1 MSEQPAQSHT
11 HHLKFVR
18 GYHLYLFG
26 GISLHLLWSFWR
38 LIQKPGAES
47 IDRML
52 IALILLGLLY
62 YIRAFP
68 LKVQDRLI
76 RLEER
81 LRLATLLPEE
91 LKGRINELRPR
102 QLVALRFASDEE
114 IPELVRLVLDE
125 GLKGSKEIKQ
135 KIKTWRPD
143 HFRC

>member
-1 MSEQPAQSHT
+1 MSEKPTQSYA

-18 GYHLYLFG
+18 GYHVYLFG
-26 GISLHLLWSFWR
+26 GIFLHLLWSFWQ
-38 LIQKPGAES
+38 LFQEPGIAS
-47 IDRML
+47 LDQVL

-81 LRLATLLPEE
+81 LRLTTLLPEE
-91 LKGRINELRPR
+91 LRGRITELRPR

-114 IPELVRLVLDE
+114 IPELVRLVLDQDI
-125 GLKGSKEIKQ
+125 KSSQEIKQ